1 MLTYPE
7 DLIYTNSH
15 EYVRF
20 EPAAAEIAIV
30 GITAFAID
38 QLGDVVYIDLPQV
51 GSHLIK
57 GDSFATVE
65 SVKAVGDIYAPLS
78 GEIVAVNSD
87 LVDQPE
93 SIVNDPYGQSWF
105 VKLKVSD
112 RQELEGY
119 MSAQEYRAKVEGA

>member
-1 MLTYPE
+1 
-7 DLIYTNSH
+7 
-15 EYVRF
+15 
-20 EPAAAEIAIV
+20 
-30 GITAFAID
+30 
-38 QLGDVVYIDLPQV
+38 V

>member
-20 EPAAAEIAIV
+20 EPEVAEIAIV